1 MIWVGKLGFDALAG
15 LTLAY
20 PFFALMQSMS
30 AGGMGTGV
38 ASVAA
43 QSMGARQSVREM
55 IPATVVVAIAMA
67 ALFAATMLGADRII
81 YQAMGGTGKPLTEAL
96 LYSTVLFWAA
106 GIFWLFNLLANVFRG
121 IGNTFLPS
129 AIIFGGGAL
138 HLVVSPALT
147 LGWGPIPSLV

>member
-1 MIWVGKLGFDALAG
+1 MASSLRRTQQLLEDPIPRTLAFLAAPNLAVVAMTTLTNTLDVIWVGKLGFDALAG

-81 YQAMGGTGKPLTEAL
+81 YQAMGGQG
-96 LYSTVLFWAA
+96 S
-106 GIFWLFNLLANVFRG
+106 
-121 IGNTFLPS
+121 
-129 AIIFGGGAL
+129 
-138 HLVVSPALT
+138 H
-147 LGWGPIPSLV
+147 